1 MGQKEET
8 VRHTGFEKLSFWEKL
23 TEEQKE
29 RLSSHVREAVYQ
41 EGQIVRAADS
51 ECAGILLVKQG
62 IFRMALCAED
72 GREATVYR
80 LKKGDVCVLSA
91 SCMISAISFD
101 VQIEAETEGCLEIV
115 SPGVFAGLMKENI
128 YVENFVYR
136 SAAERFSDVVN
147 AVEQLLF
154 LTLEQR
160 LVTFLLDESAE
171 EGSDELHFTQERIA
185 VVIGSAREV
194 VTRGLKKLAKEGLIQ
209 LFRGGVRIL
218 DRKGLYGKL

>member
-1 MGQKEET
+1 MPGDGFSGSVCRSDEGEHLCGKFCC
-8 VRHTGFEKLSFWEKL
+8 TGRRRK
-23 TEEQKE
+23 
-29 RLSSHVREAVYQ
+29 
-41 EGQIVRAADS
+41 
-51 ECAGILLVKQG
+51 
-62 IFRMALCAED
+62 
-72 GREATVYR
+72 
-80 LKKGDVCVLSA
+80 
-91 SCMISAISFD
+91 
-101 VQIEAETEGCLEIV
+101 
-115 SPGVFAGLMKENI
+115 
-128 YVENFVYR
+128 
-136 SAAERFSDVVN
+136 RFSDGVN

-194 VTRGLKKLAKEGLIQ
+194 ETRGLKKLAKEGLIQ

>member
-1 MGQKEET
+1 M
-8 VRHTGFEKLSFWEKL
+8 RHTGFEKLSFWEKL

-101 VQIEAETEGCLEIV
+101 VQIEAETEGCLEMV

-147 AVEQLLF
+147 AVEQ
-154 LTLEQR
+154 
-160 LVTFLLDESAE
+160 DA
-171 EGSDELHFTQERIA
+171 I
-185 VVIGSAREV
+185 
-194 VTRGLKKLAKEGLIQ
+194 
-209 LFRGGVRIL
+209 
-218 DRKGLYGKL
+218 

>member
-1 MGQKEET
+1 M
-8 VRHTGFEKLSFWEKL
+8 RHTGFEKLSFWENDGR
-23 TEEQKE
+23 TEGTAG
-29 RLSSHVREAVYQ
+29 SHVRGRCTGRPDCPRGGFGVRWDSAGE
-41 EGQIVRAADS
+41 EGISDGSLR
-51 ECAGILLVKQG
+51 GG
-62 IFRMALCAED
+62 

-101 VQIEAETEGCLEIV
+101 VQIEAETEGCLEMV

-160 LVTFLLDESAE
+160 LVTFLLDESP
-171 EGSDELHFTQERIA
+171 RN
-185 VVIGSAREV
+185 IG
-194 VTRGLKKLAKEGLIQ
+194 
-209 LFRGGVRIL
+209 
-218 DRKGLYGKL
+218 